1 MVVSIV
7 QHWNG
12 LSMMQQSRKDNPDTA
27 LTSDASAV
35 VPSARHLANGSRVR
49 HLAHYTFKELLP
61 MPQSEGG
68 TGQNKSQVMLHA
80 VKRWSTFKTQVQAK
94 TLQS

>member
-27 LTSDASAV
+27 LTYDA
-35 VPSARHLANGSRVR
+35 SARHLANGSRVR